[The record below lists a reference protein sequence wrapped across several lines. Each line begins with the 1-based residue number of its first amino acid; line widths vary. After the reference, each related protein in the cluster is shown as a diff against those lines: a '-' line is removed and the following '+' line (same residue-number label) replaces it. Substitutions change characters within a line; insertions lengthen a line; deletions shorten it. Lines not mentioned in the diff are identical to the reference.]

1 MKHFSR
7 EKIITDLKH
16 VLDKYEGMLINDIYS
31 DVENDIQECMNDYLK
46 GHNVHI
52 SDFPIEFCNSNG
64 KFTLQAN
71 GDCIV
76 TPKLYVEKMNIN
88 VKIIKNPQD

>member
-1 MKHFSR
+1 MKQFSR

-16 VLDKYEGMLINDIYS
+16 TLDKYEGMLINDIFS
-31 DVENDIQECMNDYLK
+31 DVENDIQECIDNYLRD
-46 GHNVHI
+46 HNVHI

-71 GDCIV
+71 GDCIII
-76 TPKLYVEKMNIN
+76 PKLYIEKIDIN
-88 VKIIKNPQD
+88 VKITKNP

>member
-1 MKHFSR
+1 MKQFSR

-16 VLDKYEGMLINDIYS
+16 ALDKYEGMLINDIFS
-31 DVENDIQECMNDYLK
+31 DVENDIQECIDNYLK
-46 GHNVHI
+46 DHYVHI

-71 GDCIV
+71 GDCIII
-76 TPKLYVEKMNIN
+76 PKLYIEKIDIN
-88 VKIIKNPQD
+88 VKIIKNP

>member
-76 TPKLYVEKMNIN
+76 IPKLYVEKMNIN